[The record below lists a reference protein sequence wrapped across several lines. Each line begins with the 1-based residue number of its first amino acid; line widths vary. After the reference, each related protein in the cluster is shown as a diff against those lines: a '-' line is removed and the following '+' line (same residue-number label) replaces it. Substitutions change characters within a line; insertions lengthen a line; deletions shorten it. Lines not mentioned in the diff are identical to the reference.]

1 MRTKIKIILK
11 KLLRNI
17 IKIPLI
23 NKFLGIVNRINDNDK
38 YKIEVAKNKFYF
50 AKSNTLNE
58 YRVNTFLTKEP
69 ETINWINTFEE
80 KDIFWDVGANIGLY
94 SIYAAVM
101 SKCKVFSFEP
111 SVFNLEILARNI
123 NLNFQNNKITIIPIS
138 LSSKKSISDFF
149 CSSTEKTGALSSFG
163 NKVDQ
168 HGNELKS
175 LLSYLTLGISVDEL
189 IKFYDLETPD
199 YIKIDVDGNEHLILQ
214 GAKEALNKCKGV
226 LLELSDNFD
235 EQSLVSNKILKE
247 CNFKLESKYYKKG
260 SNQSNQIWYKT

>member
-1 MRTKIKIILK
+1 MIKIKTILK
-11 KLLRNI
+11 KILKHI

-23 NKFLGIVNRINDNDK
+23 NNFLNLLNRINDND
-38 YKIEVAKNKFYF
+38 YYQINVAKENFYF
-50 AKSNTLNE
+50 AKSNSLNE

-69 ETINWINTFEE
+69 ETINWINTFKE
-80 KDIFWDVGANIGLY
+80 KDIFWDIGANIGLY
-94 SIYAAVM
+94 SIYASVI

-123 NLNFQNNKITIIPIS
+123 NLNYQKNKITIIPIS
-138 LSSKKSISDFF
+138 ISSNKSISDFF
-149 CSSTEKTGALSSFG
+149 CSSTQKSGALSSFG

-175 LLSYLTLGISVDEL
+175 LFSYLTLGMSVDEL

-214 GAKEALNKCKGV
+214 GAKEALKKCKGI
-226 LLELSDNFD
+226 LLELSDDYF
-235 EQSLVSNKILKE
+235 EQSAVSYKILKE
-247 CNFKLESKYYKKG
+247 YNFKLESKYYKSG
-260 SNQSNQIWYKT
+260 SNQSNQIWYKI